1 MVRAV
6 AQPRPSLYPTRSSA
20 GALLGQQ
27 LASRGYQACILLGI
41 TPEGVEIA
49 AHAAKAMGA
58 QFDVIVASFI
68 KLGANLAPI
77 GAMAESAPAEMDP
90 DFQPGMNLLE
100 KLQAA
105 IDESRARVK
114 QDLVLYRTQRPVKKL
129 EGRTAV
135 IVDGQIVYPWKALAA
150 AKAVEGLGAREVVI
164 ATPVAAQPAA
174 DRIRARQYPLVCP
187 SVVMEQE
194 GHPSPYGDAGADAP
208 ERLKSIMIAHQG
220 ILSRADSVGGR
231 LRRHRGR
238 DDHLARAQPF
248 DRLGR
253 RQRFP
258 RIDDLPVD
266 DDGGASFQLLHGPLR
281 AIEHEILLHPG
292 ARLVDRRLELLE
304 QVHPGLEIRIH
315 LRGCRFGH
323 CPDRGEIGAQF
334 DERRDDHV
342 ELRAHRLGRV
352 SRDFDA
358 FGRDAQQDAGLIPTR
373 GELLTE
379 QGPRAGAGRIETG
392 TRLSHGSH
400 HSLSFST
407 PTSRTP

>member
-174 DRIRARQYPLVCP
+174 DRIRARQYPLVCNHDALQP
-187 SVVMEQE
+187 FRGIRAGITVRRWMPFLL
-194 GHPSPYGDAGADAP
+194 HDDAGTD
-208 ERLKSIMIAHQG
+208 QG
-220 ILSRADSVGGR
+220 VLSRADSVGGR

-248 DRLGR
+248 EDRKR
-253 RQRFP
+253 
-258 RIDDLPVD
+258 
-266 DDGGASFQLLHGPLR
+266 
-281 AIEHEILLHPG
+281 
-292 ARLVDRRLELLE
+292 
-304 QVHPGLEIRIH
+304 
-315 LRGCRFGH
+315 
-323 CPDRGEIGAQF
+323 
-334 DERRDDHV
+334 
-342 ELRAHRLGRV
+342 
-352 SRDFDA
+352 
-358 FGRDAQQDAGLIPTR
+358 
-373 GELLTE
+373 
-379 QGPRAGAGRIETG
+379 
-392 TRLSHGSH
+392 
-400 HSLSFST
+400 
-407 PTSRTP
+407 